1 MGKSSHTRGV
11 VAVGIAAG
19 LVAVAL
25 AVGAGAGEV
34 PDRDPPEVRQAGIQL
49 ASAPSPD
56 RGVPTSSSKR
66 GPRKINATF
75 VPLEVPSFP
84 RKAAKSC
91 ADNTRIVNVPS
102 SRARNIAQGLS
113 AATPGTTVR
122 VRAGTYTEQPGEWF
136 ALELAKNNICLRSR
150 GGRVVIRAA
159 SGQRYG
165 LLLSGSSTVIQGIKL
180 KGFSSGISLGA
191 AEGSTQRRVTIQGVV
206 VVGGGAW
213 RDGIIAY
220 TDNRGVPGQPPA
232 VDGLLLNNV
241 KVRRT
246 DIGIACNAGPCAHWW
261 LDHVRVKGRVSSE
274 DSGADTFAIEEGRQ
288 IAVIDSTFVTASAD
302 GIDTKAEDVL
312 VYRSAVYNAA
322 RNAIKLWHGGDVINT
337 VVDGSGADA
346 ALVGDAAGRYRY
358 AHVIVTRHSPGGTGY
373 VGTWGYDGNPALRLE
388 IVNSIFSNNASGG
401 LYVPSTA
408 GTSVNIRR
416 NLFSDRGEKF
426 LDAGGTVYLITS
438 SGLSDASASGHGS
451 GNRIGSPLFVK
462 RAAHN
467 YATTAG
473 SLARDAAVSIPAL
486 TSDFLGRPRVLGPGP
501 DIGAV
506 ESRR

>member
-1 MGKSSHTRGV
+1 MR
-11 VAVGIAAG
+11 IAAC

-25 AVGAGAGEV
+25 AAGAGAGEV
-34 PDRDPPEVRQAGIQL
+34 PDHASPVVRQAGIQL
-49 ASAPSPD
+49 TSVPSPD
-56 RGVPTSSSKR
+56 KGVPTRSSKR
-66 GPRKINATF
+66 GPRKIKATF
-75 VPLEVPSFP
+75 VPLEVSAFP

-102 SRARNIAQGLS
+102 SRARTIAQGLS

-206 VVGGGAW
+206 VVARGAW
-213 RDGIIAY
+213 RDGIVAY
-220 TDNRGVPGQPPA
+220 TDNRGSPGGRQPPA

-241 KVRRT
+241 RVRGT

-288 IAVIDSTFVTASAD
+288 IAIVDSKFVTASAD
-302 GIDTKAEDVL
+302 GIDTKANDVL
-312 VYRSAVYNAA
+312 VFRSAVYNAA
-322 RNAIKLWHGGDVINT
+322 RNAIKLWRGGDVINT

-358 AHVIVTRHSPGGTGY
+358 AHVIVTRHDPGGSGY

-388 IVNSIFSNNASGG
+388 IVNSILSNNASGG

-416 NLFSDRGEKF
+416 NLFSDRGEKL
-426 LDAGGTVYLITS
+426 LDAGGTVYMITS
-438 SGLSDASASGHGS
+438 SGLSDASAAGYGS
-451 GNRIGSPLFVK
+451 GNQIGSPQFVK

-467 YATTAG
+467 YATAAG
-473 SLARDAAVSIPAL
+473 SRARDAAVSIPAL
-486 TSDFLGRPRVLGPGP
+486 KADFLGRPRVLGPGP